1 MLGIILKSCSLI
13 SLISGIARDL
23 VIIPFNNNRYAKK
36 KFRTL
41 IILFTLRKKLNQMKQ
56 AEYTKLNKIKYGKKN
71 ILDVEAEIIKTVN
84 ELTKK
89 APQVTHFTRG

>member
-23 VIIPFNNNRYAKK
+23 VIVPFNNNRSAKK

-56 AEYTKLNKIKYGKKN
+56 AEYTKLNKIKYGKK
-71 ILDVEAEIIKTVN
+71 KYS
-84 ELTKK
+84 
-89 APQVTHFTRG
+89 RR